1 MKLAIIG
8 SGMIVKDFLEIM
20 PYLNEV
26 ELRAIYG
33 RRGSE
38 EKLNKLKLEK
48 IIELL
53 SEFNDECI

>member
-26 ELRAIYG
+26 ELEAIYG

-38 EKLNKLKLEK
+38 EN
-48 IIELL
+48 
-53 SEFNDECI
+53 